1 MCSNMQSPSHRARRS
16 CRALALIL
24 SWLAVT
30 PHIAAETYTV
40 YAKEYQHVFSSRKE
54 PLLRIKSGDTVITR
68 TVDSSGRDY
77 TGAALSGIGNPLT
90 GPFYIEGAE
99 PGDSISVHLDK
110 LRLNRDWGYSSY
122 RLSPGVLKPGSAE
135 RLYKNEYKKDAVLP
149 GRSDLIPWD
158 LDLTRSVANPR
169 GLTNAGRPFDL
180 PVKPM
185 LGCIGVATP
194 GETVLT
200 SGPAGPHGGNMD
212 YNDVTEGATLYFPV
226 YQKGAY
232 LYVGDGHAL
241 QGDGEGLG
249 SGVET
254 SLDVQF
260 TIGLA
265 KGKTL
270 SNPRLVNGKYLIS
283 IAAQPEFS
291 SSMDEAL
298 RNANSDML
306 QWLTSEYK
314 LSEPAAHMLMGMAV
328 EHKIATYF
336 GTIAALMPRKYL
348 EPAAPAR

>member
-1 MCSNMQSPSHRARRS
+1 MHERSRAYPIMREEIS
-16 CRALALIL
+16 GLLALVSGWLALA
-24 SWLAVT
+24 
-30 PHIAAETYTV
+30 PHLAAETYTV
-40 YAKEYQHVFSSRKE
+40 YAKEYHHVFSSRKE

-77 TGAALSGIGNPLT
+77 KGAELSGIGNPLT
-90 GPFYIEGAE
+90 GPFYVEGAK

-110 LRLNRDWGYSSY
+110 LRLNRNWGYSSY
-122 RLSPGVLKPGSAE
+122 RLSPGALNPGVG
-135 RLYKNEYKKDAVLP
+135 RLDKNESNKDAVLP
-149 GRSDLIPWD
+149 GRSDLIRWD

-180 PVKPM
+180 PAKPM
-185 LGCIGVATP
+185 LGCVGVATP

-232 LYVGDGHAL
+232 FYLGDGHAL

-260 TIGLA
+260 TLRLA

-270 SNPRLVNGKYLIS
+270 SNPRLVNDKYLIS

-291 SSMDEAL
+291 SSMDVGL

-314 LSEPAAHMLMGMAV
+314 LNEPAAHMLMGMAA
-328 EHKIATYF
+328 EHKIVTYF
-336 GTIAALMPRKYL
+336 GTIATLIPRKYL
-348 EPAAPAR
+348 APPSQ